1 MNLDISCIYKIT
13 SPSGRIYV
21 GQTCNLRKRLNHYRS
36 LLCKKQPKLY
46 NSFMK
51 YGYDNHKIEVIIECN
66 IDMLNYFEHKY
77 QIHFK
82 CIKEG
87 LNLTLV
93 GFKDKSGKMSEQTK
107 KKISIANKGVRNGM
121 YGKKI
126 SEKTK
131 NIQRLKLSGSNNYLS
146 KIILNTETGIYYDCL
161 NDAAFSRNMIKGSLW
176 AAIVKY
182 KVNKT
187 KMIYA

>member
-1 MNLDISCIYKIT
+1 
-13 SPSGRIYV
+13 
-21 GQTCNLRKRLNHYRS
+21 
-36 LLCKKQPKLY
+36 
-46 NSFMK
+46 MK